1 MIPINRAKSYIER
14 LRSFRSCLISLGVRK
29 AWRASRA
36 YSAFHGCNR
45 IATVAKPAADI
56 LGSERGQ
63 DVRAPAGRKAVFSLA
78 QQGSI
83 GDKSGE

>member
-1 MIPINRAKSYIER
+1 MAGFE
-14 LRSFRSCLISLGVRK
+14 
-29 AWRASRA
+29 RA

-56 LGSERGQ
+56 LGSERAQGE
-63 DVRAPAGRKAVFSLA
+63 AVFTVA